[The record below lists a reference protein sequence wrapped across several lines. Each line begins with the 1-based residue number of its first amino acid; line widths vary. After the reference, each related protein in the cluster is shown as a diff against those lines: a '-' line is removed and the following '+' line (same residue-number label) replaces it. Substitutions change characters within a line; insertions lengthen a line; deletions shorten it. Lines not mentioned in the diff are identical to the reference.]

1 VHTIGFSSI
10 LDLITEKTT
19 FKGLSGEVLHEKLES
34 QPGICSTKP
43 EPVTQ
48 FLTRTPL
55 LAKNPTNVKPS
66 RYHYCKIMPISP
78 FNFPKSSV
86 RRRNTSSSWYKY
98 LGVWGNAPRQRA
110 YDRREFLV
118 GCP

>member
-34 QPGICSTKP
+34 QPGICSTKQ
-43 EPVTQ
+43 EPITE
-48 FLTRTPL
+48 FLTRMPL

-66 RYHYCKIMPISP
+66 CYHYFKIIPVSP
-78 FNFPKSSV
+78 LNSPKSSL
-86 RRRNTSSSWYKY
+86 RRRKTSSSWYKY
-98 LGVWGNAPRQRA
+98 LGVWGKAPRQTA

-118 GCP
+118 